1 MAAMRHSGPL
11 QNSRG
16 ERRASHPG
24 SCIFRTS
31 EQACLLAPDASETE
45 QDPPFLTG
53 LYILTTVI
61 AGGVVVAVFL
71 LV

>member
-1 MAAMRHSGPL
+1 MAAIRHSGPV
-11 QNSRG
+11 QNSKG
-16 ERRASHPG
+16 ERRLSHPG

-31 EQACLLAPDASETE
+31 EQACLLDPDAVEAEPDS
-45 QDPPFLTG
+45 PFVTA
-53 LYILTTVI
+53 LYVLSSVI